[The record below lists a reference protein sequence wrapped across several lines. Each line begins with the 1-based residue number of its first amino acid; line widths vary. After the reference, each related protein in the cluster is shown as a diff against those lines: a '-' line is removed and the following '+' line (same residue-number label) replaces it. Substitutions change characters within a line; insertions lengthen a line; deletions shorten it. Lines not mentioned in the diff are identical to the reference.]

1 MAGLASL
8 LLAGLARWFL
18 KGSLIG
24 NLKGFLFLLGFKE
37 SWVLGWFL
45 AGLPGRLLALA
56 RLYGGLL

>member
-1 MAGLASL
+1 MAGPASW
-8 LLAGLARWFL
+8 LLAGLARWFT
-18 KGSLIG
+18 
-24 NLKGFLFLLGFKE
+24 KGFLLGNLVFLLLLGFKE